1 MSHIPSSMDRRQF
14 LLGTASAASLALIPT
29 FAALAA
35 PGEPGAAFG
44 RFQPFDLGWR
54 FRRGEGQG
62 FEDPGFG
69 DSAWRRVDLP
79 HDWSVEDLP
88 ALADP
93 ERIRGPFDREAEGT
107 TATGYTVGGEGWYRK
122 RFALQRPTAGR
133 VELLFEGIYLD
144 SEVWLNG
151 QLLGTQVNG
160 YTPFAYDLTPHLSAS
175 GDNLLAVRVRNLGR
189 SSRWYSGSGIYR
201 HVWLDVLPEPA
212 RIARWGASVFTR
224 RLSDDGAEIE
234 IGTRLEDIGEGLQVS
249 WRVRDGKGRVVAKA
263 SQPAAAQLQHTARI
277 AAPKLWSPEQ
287 PALYTLETE
296 LRRGAQL
303 LDRTVTSFGLRIVSF
318 DATEGMKLN
327 GKPIK
332 LRGGCIHH
340 DHGLL
345 GAAAFDTAEDRK
357 VRQLKARGFNAVR
370 PSHNPFS
377 TAFLDACDRHGLL
390 VVAETFDVWRKAKE
404 PKDYSVH
411 FDQRWR
417 QDLATMVLSARHH
430 PSIVLWSIGN
440 EIPEREEPEN
450 MELQWQLANEVHR
463 LDPTRA
469 VTAAIH
475 GAAGR
480 PVMPSETAA
489 RTGAAGVADA
499 SSTVF
504 LDVVGYNY
512 KLSDYEADHARYPQ
526 RVYFGT
532 ESFPKDVAA
541 VWDLTERMPWLIG
554 DFVWTAMDH
563 LGETGIGGSIVAT
576 AEEAKRQAA
585 VFARPWP
592 WIGSFCGDIDL
603 IGQQKPQ
610 SRARDVVWGL
620 SPLEI
625 AVQRPVPEGQIELPR
640 QWGWSDE
647 QPSWTWPG
655 AEGRMLAVR
664 VYTAGDRVDLHLD
677 GRKLDSKSLA
687 PADLKR
693 VEFSVPY
700 QPGVLEAVAYRGPV
714 EIARSQL
721 ATVGAAA
728 AIRLTLE
735 QPNGGARRNEL
746 SYVRVDIVD
755 AQGRHVPD
763 ASARIQL
770 DVTGPAELIAFG
782 SASPFA
788 VGSYQSPRTQT
799 WDGRALAIL
808 RGKGCAGRVELRAS
822 GEGLAA
828 GTAVLQ
834 FT

>member
-1 MSHIPSSMDRRQF
+1 MSRIPPSMDRRQF

-35 PGEPGAAFG
+35 PGEPGAALG
-44 RFQPFDLGWR
+44 RFQLFDMGWR
-54 FRRGEGQG
+54 FRRGEGQN
-62 FEDPGFG
+62 FEVPSFD
-69 DSAWRRVDLP
+69 DTAWRAVDLP
-79 HDWSVEDLP
+79 HDWSIEDLP
-88 ALADP
+88 AQGDAD
-93 ERIRGPFDREAEGT
+93 RIRGPFERDAEGT
-107 TATGYTVGGEGWYRK
+107 TATGYTVGGDGWYRK
-122 RFALQRPTAGR
+122 RFALQRPAAGR
-133 VELLFEGIYLD
+133 VELFFEGIYLD

-151 QLLGTQVNG
+151 HLLGTHVNG

-189 SSRWYSGSGIYR
+189 NSRWYSGSGIYR

-224 RLSDDGAEIE
+224 SVSKAGAEIE
-234 IGTRLEDIGEGLQVS
+234 VGTRLEDVGAGLQVS

-263 SQPAAAQLQHTARI
+263 SQPAATQLRHMARI
-277 AAPKLWSPEQ
+277 ASPRLWSPEQ

-296 LRRGAQL
+296 LRRGATL

-318 DATEGMKLN
+318 DAREGMKLN
-327 GKPIK
+327 GQPIK

-411 FDQRWR
+411 FDARWR
-417 QDLATMVLSARHH
+417 EDLATMVLGARHH

-440 EIPEREEPEN
+440 EIPERGKPEN
-450 MELQWQLANEVHR
+450 LELQWQLANEVHR

-475 GAAGR
+475 EAPGR

-489 RTGAAGVADA
+489 RTGAVGVADA

-541 VWDLTERMPWLIG
+541 IWDLTERSPWLVG

-585 VFARPWP
+585 VFGRPWP

-664 VYTAGDRVDLHLD
+664 VYTAGDRVELHLN
-677 GRKLDSKSLA
+677 GRKIDSKALA

-693 VEFSVPY
+693 VEFAVPY
-700 QPGVLEAVAYRGPV
+700 QPGLLEAVAYCGKV
-714 EIARSQL
+714 EVARRQL
-721 ATVGAAA
+721 TTVGAPA
-728 AIRLTLE
+728 AIRLTPE
-735 QPNGGARRNEL
+735 QRRGKAGRGDL
-746 SYVRVDIVD
+746 AYVMAEIVD
-755 AQGRHVPD
+755 AQGRVVPD
-763 ASARIQL
+763 ASTRIQL
-770 DVTGPAELIAFG
+770 DVAGPAELIAFG
-782 SASPFA
+782 SASPYA
-788 VGSYQSPRTQT
+788 VGSYQSPKTQT
-799 WDGRALAIL
+799 WNGRALAIL
-808 RGKGCAGRVELRAS
+808 RGTGRAGRVELRAH
-822 GEGLAA
+822 GEGLEA
-828 GTAVLQ
+828 GTAIVPLA
-834 FT
+834 